1 MNYSHLVYVRKYSI
15 LSNTY
20 ELYVYGVHTSDIFHT
35 MGEMMY
41 RSETQIKW
49 IDFVELTKDNMKSK
63 LDFWKNENKEIHT
76 WIDKYH

>member
-1 MNYSHLVYVRKYSI
+1 MNYTHLVYVRKYRI
-15 LSNTY
+15 MTNRY

-41 RSETQIKW
+41 RSETQIKELT
-49 IDFVELTKDNMKSK
+49 FVELTKDNMKSK
-63 LDFWKNENKEIHT
+63 LDFWKNENKTIHT

>member
-1 MNYSHLVYVRKYSI
+1 MNYTHLVYVRKYSI

-20 ELYVYGVHTSDIFHT
+20 ELYVYGVNTTDIFHT

-41 RSETQIKW
+41 RSETEVKR